1 MKFELVVSYPG
12 DCLALLDL
20 DVNIEGPND
29 WELNGATLLKL
40 APAPLPQTVG
50 KWGDGPRYDWSKLPA
65 LNIALDTIELAD
77 EYETEICDGINEQ
90 HRADADDRGDYL
102 YEQMK
107 DRRMGL

>member
-1 MKFELVVSYPG
+1 MTFELVVSYPG
-12 DCLALLDL
+12 DCLALLDI

-40 APAPLPQTVG
+40 APGGPVTNWQSN
-50 KWGDGPRYDWSKLPA
+50 PRYDWAKLPA

-102 YEQMK
+102 YEQAK
-107 DRRMGL
+107 DRRLGL